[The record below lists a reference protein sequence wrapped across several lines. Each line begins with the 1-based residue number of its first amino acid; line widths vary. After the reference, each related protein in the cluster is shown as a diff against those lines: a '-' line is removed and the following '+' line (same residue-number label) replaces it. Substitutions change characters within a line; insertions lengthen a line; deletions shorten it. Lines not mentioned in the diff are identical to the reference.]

1 MPKNIQWIYGS
12 YFNIQLIHMIHPR
25 HTYNVVF
32 ENGWWGRLIHK
43 ILTKKTQKVGN
54 SWNHENPYRGE
65 GEKRSLYLPLQF
77 HCSFPLFTSIFY
89 TRSQK
94 VGGGGIQFINMCLLW
109 RKVGGGGRQAPP
121 TDATC
126 LHPAC
131 NTVLSVYM
139 HEISLNEIKRS
150 LSFYKMQNYI
160 QRPTC
165 RTFFSKSVLNYRF
178 HSYAH
183 SFSPHDQT
191 VDLVC
196 HPSLH
201 M

>member
-1 MPKNIQWIYGS
+1 M
-12 YFNIQLIHMIHPR
+12 
-25 HTYNVVF
+25 
-32 ENGWWGRLIHK
+32 K
-43 ILTKKTQKVGN
+43 ILIGG
-54 SWNHENPYRGE
+54 RGE
-65 GEKRSLYLPLQF
+65 SGVYTYHFNFTVHFLFSLQF
-77 HCSFPLFTSIFY
+77 FTRGRKKWGEGDSVY
-89 TRSQK
+89 KHVNLRKSVCYDEK
-94 VGGGGIQFINMCLLW
+94 WVGVGGRPRPLMLRACILHVIQY
-109 RKVGGGGRQAPP
+109 
-121 TDATC
+121 TC
-126 LHPAC
+126 
-131 NTVLSVYM
+131 M

-150 LSFYKMQNYI
+150 LSFYKLQNYI

-165 RTFFSKSVLNYRF
+165 RTFFSKSVLNYRC